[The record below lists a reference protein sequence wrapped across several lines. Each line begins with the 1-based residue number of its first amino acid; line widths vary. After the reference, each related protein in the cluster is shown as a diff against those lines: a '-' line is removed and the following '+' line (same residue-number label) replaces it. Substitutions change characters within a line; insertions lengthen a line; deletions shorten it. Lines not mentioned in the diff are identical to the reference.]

1 MTKMMKLSERIQED
15 LIVWLDGFDNQI
27 IDGACQIV
35 VDRFKDV
42 SEGMFEE

>member
-1 MTKMMKLSERIQED
+1 MTKMMELSERIQED

-42 SEGMFEE
+42 SDKVEG